1 MSAFLDYYNNDTV
14 FKKNVRNHIVMGANN
29 EKTLVFLM
37 STKLNFEKLYFC
49 NKKYI
54 EKL

>member
-1 MSAFLDYYNNDTV
+1 
-14 FKKNVRNHIVMGANN
+14 MGANN

-54 EKL
+54 EKLLFCSKKCIEKSKISCYTIAKEF